1 MLGNRDDDLKREIHA
16 HLELEAEERVVD
28 GMSPDE
34 ARYAARR
41 AFGSVMRVTED
52 ARSVWIAPWIEH
64 ALQDLRHAARR
75 LRRAPA
81 FAITAI
87 GILTAGIALNLAPF
101 QLLNAAA
108 LRPLPVADLDTLVRF
123 DRVAKRFRSNG
134 IPFPARND
142 RGAGAHSASGVRAG
156 RDPATVLRSRSLSRT
171 ERPRRAP
178 DDRSTCRWLDTPRAC
193 RGMRKSQQLGA
204 VA

>member
-1 MLGNRDDDLKREIHA
+1 MQGDRDDELKREIQA
-16 HLELEAEERVVD
+16 HLELEAEERVGD

-41 AFGSVMRVTED
+41 AFGNVLRVRED
-52 ARSVWIAPWIEH
+52 ARSVWSALWIEH

-87 GILTAGIALNLAPF
+87 GILTAGIALNLALF

-134 IPFPARND
+134 IPFAATQFIRDHNEVLSAVLTSHASDVVWADDPND
-142 RGAGAHSASGVRAG
+142 R
-156 RDPATVLRSRSLSRT
+156 
-171 ERPRRAP
+171 
-178 DDRSTCRWLDTPRAC
+178 LDALYVSSF
-193 RGMRKSQQLGA
+193 GYEFD
-204 VA
+204 